1 MDLGCGASGQSCWDL
16 GCRIQGYEWVHICG
30 LGLLYNYGLEVKGV
44 HSSGSGF
51 RIPVPKI
58 HANHAPA
65 QWGEAL
71 Q

>member
-1 MDLGCGASGQSCWDL
+1 MGSHLRFRVA
-16 GCRIQGYEWVHICG
+16 V
-30 LGLLYNYGLEVKGV
+30 YGLEVKGV

-51 RIPVPKI
+51 GIPVPTI
-58 HANHAPA
+58 HANHPPA